1 MNEKYTIIL
10 DTSHG
15 GEDFGN
21 SHKGFHKKD
30 YTLYIVNYLK
40 KHWKISLLPS

>member
-10 DTSHG
+10 DASHG

-21 SHKGFHKKD
+21 SYESFHEKD
-30 YTLYIVNYLK
+30 YTLYIL
-40 KHWKISLLPS
+40 